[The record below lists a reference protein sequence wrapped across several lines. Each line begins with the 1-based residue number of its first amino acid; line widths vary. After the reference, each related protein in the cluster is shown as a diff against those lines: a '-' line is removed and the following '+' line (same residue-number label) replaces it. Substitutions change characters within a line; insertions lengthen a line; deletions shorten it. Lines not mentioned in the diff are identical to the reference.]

1 MLYNKPGDVLD
12 RDTPVLFDV
21 AAHTETIIDNT
32 LFPNAYNMTRI
43 EWRHDGRAFTFEYN
57 QRGHQI
63 YRVIE
68 VDAKT
73 GKARAI
79 IYPDGHQIPIE
90 IRDKEIDPTDYWA
103 NRGGPHD
110 EWSWMIFQP
119 AGVFR
124 ITNVNRPDASPPPAA
139 VRFRSYFPVASAR
152 PAASGRT
159 SISEKVSVPIA
170 SRLGYRSL

>member
-1 MLYNKPGDVLD
+1 MLD

-43 EWRHDGRAFTFEYN
+43 EWRHDGCAFTFEYN

-68 VDAKT
+68 VYAKT

-79 IYPDGHQIPIE
+79 IDEEMPTFSAYSGTELRHDIQDGRESI
-90 IRDKEIDPTDYWA
+90 
-103 NRGGPHD
+103 
-110 EWSWMIFQP
+110 WMSE
-119 AGVFR
+119 R
-124 ITNVNRPDASPPPAA
+124 H
-139 VRFRSYFPVASAR
+139 
-152 PAASGRT
+152 GRNH
-159 SISEKVSVPIA
+159 
-170 SRLGYRSL
+170 LYRYDGTRWQAK